1 MQAIIN
7 NNFFT
12 HQSIDLIAIF
22 KDFLI
27 SVIDNYKTKHKT
39 YELEKRVKAIRNNIK
54 ILNDNLEELIKYD
67 DFEKIED
74 EVIDLKFYLEK
85 LLNTSLPVNLKN
97 ELNLLYEDLVTFIFN
112 TSMYEMREKI
122 ENIRN

>member
-1 MQAIIN
+1 MQAVIN

-85 LLNTSLPVNLKN
+85 LLNTPLPANLKN

-112 TSMYEMREKI
+112 TSMYEMREEI

>member
-1 MQAIIN
+1 MQAVIN

-22 KDFLI
+22 KDFLT

-54 ILNDNLEELIKYD
+54 ILNDNLEELIKNK

-85 LLNTSLPVNLKN
+85 LLDTSLPAHLKS

-112 TSMYEMREKI
+112 ISMYEMRE
-122 ENIRN
+122 